1 MTKYGPTTSYGYRS
15 AVTFC
20 LDPKVEA
27 KKAADKAKA
36 DKGGKAGTSSSRPE
50 SSLHGSLAGSD
61 DAMSEDD
68 DDE

>member
-1 MTKYGPTTSYGYRS
+1 MQT
-15 AVTFC
+15 VTFC

-36 DKGGKAGTSSSRPE
+36 DKGKAGTSSRPE
-50 SSLHGSLAGSD
+50 SSLLGSLAGSED
-61 DAMSEDD
+61 TMSEDD

>member
-1 MTKYGPTTSYGYRS
+1 MTKTGGVSSYGY
-15 AVTFC
+15 AQTVTFC

-27 KKAADKAKA
+27 KKA
-36 DKGGKAGTSSSRPE
+36 SSSRPE
-50 SSLHGSLAGSD
+50 SSLHGFLAGSD